1 MVPRVAEPGRC
12 LLRPYMTEVRYNPK
26 RRNSRTGWQVMELA
40 SLAVGIVSV
49 VLLLVVLVVLLTRSG
64 AGPELQAMRTDL
76 AARVT
81 QASAETQQQVGD
93 RVAASLAE
101 TRQEL
106 ENKFGALQAGVQA
119 ELAAGRKE
127 TSESLLGLLNAQR
140 QSLTAFQET
149 VEKRLEQ
156 IRERTDQRLG
166 EIGQQVQAKLDQ
178 NIQEGFR
185 HFGEVQKSLR
195 AAEEQLAGLKTVGD
209 SVTELNN
216 LLRLPHLRGTFGEAT
231 LERLLADFLPAH
243 MFELQMQIGD
253 GQERVDAAVRFP
265 SQVLPI
271 DSKFPREQVAALF
284 EASEPA
290 QLEEA
295 RKQLSRVVRAQAASI
310 TKYIQPDA
318 GTTDMALMFLPS
330 ETLYF
335 EVLRN
340 TELWAALMA
349 LKVFPV
355 SPNTL
360 AVTLQGIGL
369 AYKSY
374 EMRQNVEAT
383 LEQIRLARKHFEHFE
398 GRFEEVGKELQKA
411 QEAFGFADKHLR
423 HYSTAVVRLTGEAPE
438 QEALPEAGSGS

>member
-1 MVPRVAEPGRC
+1 
-12 LLRPYMTEVRYNPK
+12 
-26 RRNSRTGWQVMELA
+26 MELA
-40 SLAVGIVSV
+40 VLMLGIVSA
-49 VLLLVVLVVLLTRSG
+49 VLMVVVLVVLLTRSG
-64 AGPELQAMRTDL
+64 AAPELQAMRTDL
-76 AARVT
+76 AERVAR
-81 QASAETQQQVGD
+81 ASAETQQQVGD

-101 TRQEL
+101 TRREL
-106 ENKFGALQAGVQA
+106 ENKFGALQVGVQS
-119 ELAAGRKE
+119 ELAAGRA
-127 TSESLLGLLNAQR
+127 ESSGSLAGLQTAQHQR
-140 QSLTAFQET
+140 LAAFQET
-149 VEKRLEQ
+149 VEKRLDQ

-185 HFGEVQKSLR
+185 HFDEVQKSLR
-195 AAEEQLAGLKTVGD
+195 AAEEQLAGLKTVGA

-216 LLRLPHLRGTFGEAT
+216 LLKLPHLRGGFGEAT

-253 GQERVDAAVRFP
+253 GLERVDAAVRFP
-265 SQVLPI
+265 DHVLPI

-290 QLEEA
+290 ALEEA
-295 RKQLSRVVRAQAASI
+295 RKQLSKVVRAQAASI
-310 TKYIQPDA
+310 TKYIQPEA

-340 TELWAALMA
+340 AELWAALMGM
-349 LKVFPV
+349 KVFPV

-369 AYKSY
+369 AYKSF

-383 LEQIRLARKHFEHFE
+383 LEQIRKARLHFERFE
-398 GRFEEVGKELQKA
+398 GRFEEVGKGLQKA
-411 QEAFGFADKHLR
+411 REAFDVADGHLR
-423 HYSTAVVRLTGEAPE
+423 HYSTAVVRLTGETAEP
-438 QEALPEAGSGS
+438 EALPEAGSGS